1 MNPPRIAVIILN
13 WNGKDDTLACL
24 ASVTS
29 IDYPD
34 FQAVVVDNGSSDGSV
49 AAFRQAYP
57 QFTVLETG
65 ANLGY
70 AGGNNVGIRWAL
82 DQGFDGLLVLNN
94 DTVVARDILHAFAAA
109 QEQFPQAGVFGAK
122 IYYHAQPDVLW
133 FAGGIWRSDNLEFD
147 HVGKD
152 RPDGPEFSEP
162 RAFDYMTGCAI
173 YAPAEVFRSVGLFG
187 EEFFLTY
194 EETDWCYRARAKGYT
209 PTYIPAARLWHKV
222 SASFGGAVSPL
233 MTYFMARNR
242 LLFVRR
248 HQSAGTLARLLRK
261 LLGELGKAIF
271 PHPKFFLAG
280 TWLSPRRFYWAL
292 GAYRREVGQRA
303 RQPQTRARLLGLKDF
318 LLGRLGNCPDA
329 VRALSKAAPG
339 PDAAG

>member
-1 MNPPRIAVIILN
+1 MPRIAIIILN

-49 AAFRQAYP
+49 EAFRQAYP
-57 QFTVLETG
+57 QVTILETG

-82 DQGFDGLLVLNN
+82 DQGFEGILVLNN
-94 DTVVARDILHAFAAA
+94 DTVVDRDLLHAFATAH
-109 QEQFPQAGVFGAK
+109 QRFPQAGVFGAK
-122 IYYHAQPDVLW
+122 IYYHAQPDMLW
-133 FAGGIWRSDNLEFD
+133 FAGGRWRADKLEFD
-147 HVGKD
+147 HVGQGQ
-152 RPDGPEFSEP
+152 PDGPEFSEP
-162 RAFDYMTGCAI
+162 QAFDYMTGCAL
-173 YAPAEVFRSVGLFG
+173 YAPAEVFRSVGFFDD
-187 EEFFLTY
+187 EFFLTY
-194 EETDWCYRARAKGYT
+194 EETDWCYRARAKGFT
-209 PTYIPAARLWHKV
+209 PTYIPEAKLWHKV

-233 MTYFMARNR
+233 MTYFMTRNR

-248 HQSAGTLARLLRK
+248 HMPLGTVARLLQKTLRNLK
-261 LLGELGKAIF
+261 VALF

-292 GAYRREVGQRA
+292 GAYRREVLHRA
-303 RQPQTRARLLGLKDF
+303 HQPQTRARLLGLKDF
-318 LLGRLGNCPDA
+318 LLGRFGNCPEA
-329 VRALSKAAPG
+329 VRALSKTLRR
-339 PDAAG
+339 PDSAE